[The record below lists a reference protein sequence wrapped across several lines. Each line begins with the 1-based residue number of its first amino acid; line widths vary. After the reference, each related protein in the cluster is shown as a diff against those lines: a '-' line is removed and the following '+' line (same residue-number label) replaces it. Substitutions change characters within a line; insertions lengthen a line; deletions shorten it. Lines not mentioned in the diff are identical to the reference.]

1 MNELLQN
8 IPDLNN
14 TGVLI
19 VSGIL
24 GAVFA
29 YFQKWAWS
37 GKESGGM
44 LFYLFGDKKA
54 VARASTK
61 LIGALAVAITVDM
74 QSSMDFM
81 QVVILGV
88 GIGLATP
95 EKVEQQENKIEQSEE
110 FRGANVSTEN

>member
-1 MNELLQN
+1 MIDIN
-8 IPDLNN
+8 ITEIGNIWIL
-14 TGVLI
+14 VL
-19 VSGIL
+19 SSLAGT
-24 GAVFA
+24 VFA
-29 YFQKWAWS
+29 FTQKWAWS
-37 GKESGGM
+37 HKSIDIP
-44 LFYLFGDKKA
+44 LFKYLFGDGKA
-54 VARASTK
+54 LARSLTK

-95 EKVEQQENKIEQSEE
+95 EKVEQQESKIEQSEE